1 MRNKPKLSDDLL
13 SQVSAI
19 NPETKKQVN
28 EENTQSRTVRMPLRS
43 DDPNKILEQ
52 RDVTKGK

>member
-1 MRNKPKLSDDLL
+1 MRTKPKLSDDLL
-13 SQVSAI
+13 SKI
-19 NPETKKQVN
+19 NSIDSRTKKQV
-28 EENTQSRTVRMPLRS
+28 EEETTQSRTLRMPLRS

>member
-19 NPETKKQVN
+19 NPATKKQV
-28 EENTQSRTVRMPLRS
+28 EEETSQSRSLRMPLRS